1 MCKLAL
7 RISNVKI
14 KKKSYLSF
22 KYTPGIIKSVKSFI
36 ILSHFSPF
44 FGALAG
50 ISGNKN
56 PGFTSGETRICF
68 L

>member
-1 MCKLAL
+1 MLEFMNKL
-7 RISNVKI
+7 
-14 KKKSYLSF
+14 YLSF

-50 ISGNKN
+50 ISGSKN
-56 PGFTSGETRICF
+56 PGSTSGETRICF